1 VNIEI
6 HRADTRG
13 IAEHGWLHSKHTFSF
28 ASYYDPE
35 RMGFGKLRVI
45 NDDIVEPG
53 AGFGTHPHDNMEIIS
68 IPLSG
73 SLRHQDSMGNQHT
86 IKTGDVQIMSAGT
99 GLTHSE
105 YNGSDTEQVNFFQ
118 IWVLPKYRNIK
129 PRYDQITLER
139 EKLHNKFLV
148 VVSPDKQAE
157 SAWINQDAW
166 LSLGLFDANQLI
178 EYKIKQE
185 GNGIY
190 LLVVEGQVAIGG
202 EILNRRDAI
211 AISDSNN
218 INITVNEKS
227 KILVID
233 VPV

>member
-1 VNIEI
+1 MNIEI

-28 ASYYDPE
+28 ASYYDPK
-35 RMGFGKLRVI
+35 RMGFGKLRVL

-73 SLRHQDSMGNQHT
+73 SLRHQDSIGNQHT
-86 IKTGDVQIMSAGT
+86 INTGDIQIMSAGT

-118 IWVLPKYRNIK
+118 IWVLPKFRNIK
-129 PRYDQITLER
+129 PRYDQITLQPA
-139 EKLHNKFLV
+139 KLHNKFSV
-148 VVSPDKQAE
+148 VVAPDTQVDAVR
-157 SAWINQDAW
+157 INQDAW
-166 LSLGLFDANQLI
+166 FSLGNFAANQFVDY
-178 EYKIKQE
+178 EIKRE
-185 GNGIY
+185 DNGIY
-190 LLVVEGQVAIGG
+190 LLVVDGQVAIG
-202 EILNRRDAI
+202 EEVLNRRDAI
-211 AISDSNN
+211 GITGTCA
-218 INITVNEKS
+218 INISVTKKS